1 MAPPPAGR
9 PRKIDPTM
17 PAHIDQARIP
27 RGMYWRRRADGTGVW
42 FVYEKQADSEAPV
55 RKVVANEDAKLSDL
69 HAIAEGRADSAHGSL
84 AWMLQQF
91 HDSAK
96 FRELSKATR
105 EDYEY
110 CRDVLENYPTKA
122 GKLGTAPVARI
133 TRMHVQRM
141 VDSIARGK
149 SETRPGAGDAVP
161 GYPSK
166 ANHVLRYLSRVFEW
180 AANRLG
186 IADNPAKGV
195 EQSKERKRRRLPTP
209 DAYAA
214 VLKFAREG
222 AARKAHTKGSC
233 APYLPLAMELGYLC
247 RLRPVETITLTDA
260 HVLPEG
266 LQTNRRKGSRDNV
279 VRWNPRLRAA
289 VDAALAYRRE
299 VWTRAKLPTPMRAE
313 DRPLIVS
320 EDGGALASSS
330 WQTAWN
336 RLQRA
341 AVAAKVIDEAQ
352 RFGAHDLK
360 RKGATDTKGNRADVQ
375 DAGGWRNAAM
385 VDVYDLSLPVVEPA
399 AGS

>member
-1 MAPPPAGR
+1 MTPPAGR
-9 PRKIDPTM
+9 PRKHDPAI
-17 PAHIDQARIP
+17 PAHIDQDRIP
-27 RGMYWRRRADGTGVW
+27 KGFYFRRRADGSGVW
-42 FVYEKQADSEAPV
+42 FVYERQPNGAPK
-55 RKVVANEDAKLSDL
+55 RKPLANQDAKLSDL
-69 HAIAEGRADSAHGSL
+69 HAIAESHANSASGTL
-84 AWMLQQF
+84 AWLLEQF

-96 FRELSKATR
+96 YRSLSKATR
-105 EDYEY
+105 EDYDY
-110 CRDVLENYPTKA
+110 CRTVWEDFPTSA
-122 GKLGTAPVARI
+122 GLPLGRTPLSHI
-133 TRMHVQRM
+133 TRVLVQVV
-141 VDSIARGK
+141 VDTIAKGQD
-149 SETRPGAGDAVP
+149 ETRPGAGDAVP

-166 ANHVLRYLSRVFEW
+166 ANHALRYLRRVYEW
-180 AANRLG
+180 AANRLDG
-186 IADNPAKGV
+186 FKDNPAKGV

-260 HVLPEG
+260 HVLADG

-279 VRWNPRLRAA
+279 VLWNPRLRAA
-289 VDAALAYRRE
+289 VKAAQAYRDE
-299 VWTRAKLPTPMRAE
+299 VWKRAKLPTPMRPE
-313 DRPLIVS
+313 DRTLIVS
-320 EDGGALASSS
+320 EDGGPLADSS

-341 AVAAKVIDEAQ
+341 AVKAGVIDEAM

-385 VDVYDLSLPVVEPA
+385 VDVYDLSLPRVDPA